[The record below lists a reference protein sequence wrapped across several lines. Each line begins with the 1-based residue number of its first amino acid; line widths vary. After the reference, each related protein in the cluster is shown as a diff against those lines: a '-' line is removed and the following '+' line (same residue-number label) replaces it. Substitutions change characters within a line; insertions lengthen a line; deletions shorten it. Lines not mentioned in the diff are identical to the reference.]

1 MNTDKRIV
9 NNLSEFA
16 YGSSI
21 HDFNDSIHHVLTHG
35 VILKKDMDQPYV
47 LGVLLFMDFWNIG
60 VLVDDAKQIM
70 HHLVHSSNPSNVIQ
84 FLFLSQENLSP
95 GIFIRKSMSI
105 ILNALIDLRIN
116 HIINDYEA
124 RIRQN
129 KNVSDSKQKI
139 ENFTK
144 IHETINDYFSTRDA
158 YPIEIWNHLLKL
170 EPEKDVDS
178 NKTIIFDLFKE
189 IKPLKK

>member
-1 MNTDKRIV
+1 
-9 NNLSEFA
+9 
-16 YGSSI
+16 
-21 HDFNDSIHHVLTHG
+21 
-35 VILKKDMDQPYV
+35 
-47 LGVLLFMDFWNIG
+47 
-60 VLVDDAKQIM
+60 
-70 HHLVHSSNPSNVIQ
+70 VIQ